1 MYERI
6 ASRAAVGRDSGE
18 ARLEKRR
25 RAPAGWVAGIV
36 AGGIVLFCRPGTGHA
51 QLVDQYFPTNVPGY
65 DQSVLGRARPE
76 YAPTGVR
83 VSSFNLLPALSEGLG
98 YDDNVLGSSN
108 SKRGSLLVNTRA
120 SLAANSDWS
129 RNSVGADLSVD
140 DTRYPDQNSLS
151 YTNWTAS
158 LGGALDVGRDQ
169 ATLSYSHLSLH
180 QLANDIDSQG
190 ITQPV
195 PYTDDNVR
203 LGYQTTFGRISLLPS
218 FTFSAFR
225 FSNVAGASTID
236 EKAND
241 RDAYAG
247 QVETRYELAPQ
258 RNVLLV
264 VRSGTNQY
272 LHPTDATPNN
282 AGFSVLAGLDYT
294 ANAVFR
300 YRALVGYSYRS
311 YSSSITSSRS
321 APTAEASAIWTPT
334 GLTTVTGT
342 VSRRIEDALSA
353 GIIGY
358 TYNEARLVVDHE
370 YRRDVLLEGL
380 GSIQYA
386 EYTNGGGNQ
395 TIGTVGGSVQ
405 WLLNR
410 NASLVASYYFTAGN
424 GSSTSTTTAT
434 TITSFGG
441 SYTRNIALLTLRL
454 QL

>member
-1 MYERI
+1 MA
-6 ASRAAVGRDSGE
+6 AS
-18 ARLEKRR
+18 
-25 RAPAGWVAGIV
+25 WIAGIF
-36 AGGIVLFCRPGTGHA
+36 AGGMSALILPAAGHA
-51 QLVDQYFPTNVPGY
+51 QIVDQYFPTNVPGY

-76 YAPTGVR
+76 YAPSGVR
-83 VSSFNLLPALSEGLG
+83 VGSFNLLPSLSEGLG
-98 YDDNVLGSSN
+98 YDDNILGSSN
-108 SKRGSLLVNTRA
+108 GKRGSLLVDTRA
-120 SLAANSDWS
+120 SLSANSDWS
-129 RNSVGADLSVD
+129 RDSVGADLTVD

-158 LGGALDVGRDQ
+158 LGGALDIGRDQ
-169 ATLSYSHLSLH
+169 ATASYSHLSLH
-180 QLANDIDSQG
+180 QLGSDIDSQG

-203 LGYQTTFGRISLLPS
+203 LGYRTTFGRISLLPS

-225 FSNVAGASTID
+225 FSNVASSGSTLD
-236 EKAND
+236 EKVND
-241 RDAYAG
+241 RDAYVG
-247 QVETRYELAPQ
+247 ELETRYELAPQ

-272 LHPTDATPNN
+272 LRPTNTTPNN

-294 ANAVFR
+294 ADAVIR

-342 VSRRIEDALSA
+342 LSRRIEDALSA

-370 YRRDVLLEGL
+370 YRRDVLLEAL

-410 NASLVASYYFTAGN
+410 NAQLVASYYFTAGN
-424 GSSTSTTTAT
+424 GSSTTTNAVTNTTTAN
-434 TITSFGG
+434 SFSGG